1 MKNKIYLFLIL
12 IFYILTACNNVNYQ
26 KSIEDG
32 NFRIYVFDVGQG
44 ESILMEYNDDCIL
57 IDAGS
62 NSNEKRVVQYLNK
75 LNINKINYAIAT
87 HPDADHIGGMESVI
101 KNIHVDN
108 FIMTEDEKDTD
119 TYRDV
124 LDVLESENI
133 NIIVPKENMNI
144 SLRDIDIDVIIPN
157 DKYDGYNNNSIVVK
171 ATYGEFKILFTGDME
186 KEEEEDL
193 ILQRIYLK
201 SDILKV
207 GHHGSKTST
216 SDEFLR
222 IVDPDYA
229 IISVGEDNKYGHP
242 HKEVIKKLEDNNIE
256 IYRTD
261 KDGTIFIETDGSN
274 INIFTDDKKDKE
286 NYKEYN
292 GENWFI
298 GNKNSK
304 IYHKPSCRSLPK
316 EENIVFLSSKS
327 EAKSK
332 RFKPCGTC
340 KP

>member
-12 IFYILTACNNVNYQ
+12 IFYILTGCNNVNYQ

-144 SLRDIDIDVIIPN
+144 SLRDVDIDVIIPN